1 MKTTPWLLLVVLP
14 LILFSSEVKPGDG
27 IDQVRNTLGTPRGQ
41 LHLGNR
47 ELWSFARGEVELTS
61 GVVTRVALRSEAA
74 QAAFETK
81 RTAEV
86 SQVREEQEIR
96 RGQLTA
102 EGEALKASKLA
113 DVSFQS
119 ASPRL
124 QAEFWQNFAIKYPRV
139 SCTEQLSLARACFY
153 EQEHAEQLAAE
164 EAQRRVGIKARES
177 EQNMFYP
184 IYSYDPYY
192 EARRQDRLDREYYE
206 RLHGARVGLTDA
218 SCRHDRL
225 NSGFPDPNSG
235 KASSQPVMAFS
246 GQNWLGWLT
255 PTETE
260 QLKAREQT
268 DSRNRIY

>member
-1 MKTTPWLLLVVLP
+1 MKTTPWLLLVVIP
-14 LILFSSEVKPGDG
+14 LTLFSREVKPGDG
-27 IDQVRNTLGTPRGQ
+27 IDQVRNTLGAPRGQ

-139 SCTEQLSLARACFY
+139 SCTEQRVAHCPERDPCHRSRWRTRSLTCRSVIRSPTQSPVGAARW
-153 EQEHAEQLAAE
+153 LAH
-164 EAQRRVGIKARES
+164 
-177 EQNMFYP
+177 
-184 IYSYDPYY
+184 D
-192 EARRQDRLDREYYE
+192 E
-206 RLHGARVGLTDA
+206 RA
-218 SCRHDRL
+218 
-225 NSGFPDPNSG
+225 
-235 KASSQPVMAFS
+235 
-246 GQNWLGWLT
+246 
-255 PTETE
+255 
-260 QLKAREQT
+260 
-268 DSRNRIY
+268 